1 MGGPAGTTAGA
12 EPLFLLPLADTVVY
26 NAAMNVALTPDACTY
41 KDSNMSASDS
51 HLSGPGKVAVFS
63 ARSPEKTSGNEDSAA
78 VIRLDDDTAVLVVAD
93 GVGGLPG
100 GEQASALVIDS
111 LIDVTRDAMKN
122 GTDLRDAI
130 LSAIETANQ
139 RIIETVSGAA
149 TTLAV
154 VEIHGNAVRTYHVG
168 DSMIMVVGQR
178 GKLKLETISH
188 SPVGYAVESGLLS
201 EEEAINHDE
210 RHIVSNV
217 VGAQDM
223 HISVGIPFNLAA
235 RDTLLVATDGLF
247 DNVHRDEIIEMTR
260 AGALPACADRLS
272 AFARKRMGDRIAPF
286 KPDDLTFI
294 LYRPAVPARKPR
306 TA

>member
-1 MGGPAGTTAGA
+1 
-12 EPLFLLPLADTVVY
+12 
-26 NAAMNVALTPDACTY
+26 MNVASSSNAYTY

-51 HLSGPGKVAVFS
+51 HACGPGKAAVIS
-63 ARSPEKTSGNEDSAA
+63 ARSPEKSAGNEDSAA

-100 GEQASALVIDS
+100 GEQASSLVIDG
-111 LIDVTRDAMKN
+111 INEAAGAAMN
-122 GTDLRDAI
+122 DGTDLRDAI
-130 LSAIETANQ
+130 LSAIEEANQ
-139 RIIETVSGAA
+139 RIIDTVSGAA

-154 VEIHGNAVRTYHVG
+154 VEIHDNAIRTYHVG

-178 GKLKLETISH
+178 GKLKMETISH
-188 SPVGYAVESGLLS
+188 SPVGYAVESGMLS

-217 VGAQDM
+217 VGSQDM
-223 HISVGIPFNLAA
+223 HISVGIPFTLAA

-247 DNVHRDEIIEMTR
+247 DNVHRDEITEMIR
-260 AGALPACADRLS
+260 AGPLPACADRLS
-272 AFARKRMGDRIAPF
+272 RYAKKRMGDRIAPF

-294 LYRPAVPARKPR
+294 LYRPSVPGGK
-306 TA
+306 TGSS